1 MKDACKAIKLLHDCT
16 SLMLMM
22 PQKLQNFSMDT
33 AISVGW
39 DRYIPPSCLKERGGS
54 AAALVPR
61 ISYLS
66 HSSQS
71 LAVFQI

>member
-1 MKDACKAIKLLHDCT
+1 MKDACKAIRLLHDST

-39 DRYIPPSCLKERGGS
+39 DRYIPPSSKSMEEVLQ
-54 AAALVPR
+54 L
-61 ISYLS
+61 
-66 HSSQS
+66 
-71 LAVFQI
+71 

>member
-1 MKDACKAIKLLHDCT
+1 MKDACKAIKLLHDFT

-39 DRYIPPSCLKERGGS
+39 GRYIPPSCLKECGGS

-66 HSSQS
+66 HRFLS
-71 LAVFQI
+71 L